1 MKQLL
6 LVLILTL
13 SFQSWSKADDIRD
26 FEVEGVS
33 VGQSLLDYIP
43 SDEIESIKSK
53 WQYPNDKFIIY
64 KIGNVIDLNKFDF
77 LSVTVKKNDNRYI
90 IKSVSGGIDYENLKN
105 CFEIKNEIKILIENI
120 FKPDDMEEKEYKP
133 NDDKTGK
140 SIIYGTQ
147 YYLKPYP
154 SVESITVNCAHMS
167 KESNV
172 NRSLKLIVASED
184 YANFIINVAY
194 K

>member
-1 MKQLL
+1 MKRLL
-6 LVLILTL
+6 LILILTF
-13 SFQSWSKADDIRD
+13 SFQTLAKADDISD
-26 FEVEGVS
+26 FEIEGVT
-33 VGQSLLDYIP
+33 VGQSLLDYI
-43 SDEIESIKSK
+43 SLEEKESIKSK

-64 KIGNVIDLNKFDF
+64 KIDKVIDLNKFDF

-90 IKSVSGGIDYENLKN
+90 IKSVSGGIDYKNLK
-105 CFEIKNEIKILIENI
+105 IL
-120 FKPDDMEEKEYKP
+120 KPDGMDEKKYKP
-133 NDDKTGK
+133 NNDKTGK

-147 YYLKPYP
+147 YYLKPHP

-184 YANFIINVAY
+184 YANFLINEAY

>member
-1 MKQLL
+1 MKRLL
-6 LVLILTL
+6 LILILTF
-13 SFQSWSKADDIRD
+13 SFQTLAKADDISD
-26 FEVEGVS
+26 FEIEGVT
-33 VGQSLLDYIP
+33 VGQSLLDYI
-43 SDEIESIKSK
+43 SLEEKESIKSK

-64 KIGNVIDLNKFDF
+64 KIDKVIDLNKFDF

-90 IKSVSGGIDYENLKN
+90 IKSVSGGIDYKNLKN
-105 CFEIKNEIKILIENI
+105 CFEIKNEIKIMIENI
-120 FKPDDMEEKEYKP
+120 LKPDGMDEKKYKP
-133 NDDKTGK
+133 NNDKTGK

-147 YYLKPYP
+147 YYLKPHP

-184 YANFIINVAY
+184 YANFLINEAY